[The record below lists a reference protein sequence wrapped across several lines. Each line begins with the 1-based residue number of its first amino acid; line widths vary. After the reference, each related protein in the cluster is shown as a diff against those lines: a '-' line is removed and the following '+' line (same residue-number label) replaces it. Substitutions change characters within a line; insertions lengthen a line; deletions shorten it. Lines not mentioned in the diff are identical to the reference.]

1 MQKKQLLWSVK
12 GCSAPSGYL
21 ILQFSSVCSDGNRS
35 FGGGGFFFFWG
46 GGDLLQIILQFR
58 TALTASHSMQ
68 QTEQCYLLCK
78 ALCESCRCMQH
89 SQNSLQNVWW
99 ALAMSFSLWRL
110 LIRERWL
117 WPGLQGETSPV
128 FTCLGDDV
136 SEGSG
141 IGFILLKARLRCAGK
156 CGSI

>member
-1 MQKKQLLWSVK
+1 MWRTVVHLQVISFCNLVQ
-12 GCSAPSGYL
+12 SALMEIGVL
-21 ILQFSSVCSDGNRS
+21 VVVDF
-35 FGGGGFFFFWG
+35 FFFFW